1 MLPMTTWIYL
11 TDLAP
16 RATILNPATGE
27 MRSIM
32 QSAVRERA
40 PIGLRRYLLEE
51 REGGTYVETGEY
63 VPMTPELLADCE
75 DVYHRSNSWNYDWPS
90 IAVET
95 APEADAAHEQRIR
108 ERLTAQMADYPYDFE
123 ITGMQR
129 RYLMYYSDGSIGSQK
144 RFDRLLPSP
153 DTSPFRLD
161 GSLRRKYDWI
171 YNHIMRDAKVPVPV
185 DKERHYGQLRPC
197 LYLGPAWVVRFRLDG
212 QDVLLERCRVYV
224 DDEANFICSDWCQ
237 RHDYSSYSGGINL
250 QMGIYTFAGW
260 VTGPC
265 IAKNTQEGS
274 FRPLSTTV
282 TRTTIREAMKKHVLV
297 PAFDDTFAKA
307 SATIAKLAKPPVVV
321 KPEAGP
327 ITADVMADAMAEA
340 AKIFAT
346 TKSSPADSAPEPS
359 VRHDVLFGRPV
370 YRVPASLSPLADN
383 VDGGY
388 CITFSDDGQAIG
400 ARNWYTGDH
409 YRTVSL
415 NEDTCDADNEIE
427 YFTINSESGTG
438 FSYGYPGVD
447 EDEPT
452 EDLSPHWWLYA
463 AAVYYRD
470 VIMNESLPIT
480 QILLEA

>member
-1 MLPMTTWIYL
+1 MNNWIYL

-16 RATILNPATGE
+16 KATILNPATGE
-27 MRSIM
+27 LRSIM

-51 REGGTYVETGEY
+51 RDGGTYYETGDF
-63 VPMTPELLADCE
+63 VPLTPELLADCE
-75 DVYHRSNSWNYDWPS
+75 DVYRTPNSWNYDWPCLP
-90 IAVET
+90 IET
-95 APEADAAHEQRIR
+95 ATEADAANAQRIR
-108 ERLTAQMADYPYDFE
+108 DALTKQMADYPYEFE
-123 ITGMQR
+123 ITGIQR
-129 RYLMYYSDGSIGSQK
+129 RYLMYYSDGSFDSQR
-144 RFDRLLPSP
+144 RFDRLIPSP
-153 DTSPFRLD
+153 EASPFRLD

-171 YNHIMRDAKVPVPV
+171 YNHIMRDAKVPVPT
-185 DKERHYGQLRPC
+185 DKERMFGQLRPC

-224 DDEANFICSDWCQ
+224 DDDANFICSDWCQ
-237 RHDYSSYSGGINL
+237 RHDYSTYSNGINL

-265 IAKNTQEGS
+265 VAKNMQQGS
-274 FRPLSTTV
+274 FTPAAAMV

-307 SATIAKLAKPPVVV
+307 SATIAKLAKPPVVI

-346 TKSSPADSAPEPS
+346 TTSSPASAVPQPS
-359 VRHDVLFGRPV
+359 VRHDLLFGRPV
-370 YRVPASLSPLADN
+370 YRVPSSLLP
-383 VDGGY
+383 DGEGEDAGY
-388 CITFSDDGQAIG
+388 CVTFVNEANAIG
-400 ARNWYTGDH
+400 VRNWYTGDD
-409 YRTVSL
+409 YLTVSL

-427 YFTINSESGTG
+427 YFNIEPESGTG
-438 FSYGYPGVD
+438 FSYGYPSD
-447 EDEPT
+447 DDDDDEPI

-470 VIMNESLPIT
+470 VLMNQSLPVT